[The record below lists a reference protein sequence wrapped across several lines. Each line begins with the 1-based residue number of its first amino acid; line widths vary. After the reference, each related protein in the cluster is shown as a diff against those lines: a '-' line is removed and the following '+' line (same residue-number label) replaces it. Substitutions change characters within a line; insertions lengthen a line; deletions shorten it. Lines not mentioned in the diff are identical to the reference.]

1 MDEEDFRAL
10 LMKIDTEAS
19 KHGGDYSAGMRE
31 ARRIFEEELSEQDL
45 I

>member
-1 MDEEDFRAL
+1 MEEEDFREL
-10 LMKIDTEAS
+10 LMRIDTEAS

-31 ARRIFEEELSEQDL
+31 ARRIFEQELSEEDL